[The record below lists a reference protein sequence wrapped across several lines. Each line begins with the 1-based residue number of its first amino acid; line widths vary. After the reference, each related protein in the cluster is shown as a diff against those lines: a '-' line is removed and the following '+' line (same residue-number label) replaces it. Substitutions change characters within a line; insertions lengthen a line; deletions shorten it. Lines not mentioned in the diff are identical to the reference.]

1 MPQAA
6 LPDINTILITYR
18 REIISD
24 LNHNNYSG
32 VIGSLMAINAVLPE
46 KYQVEISTNKY
57 NETINHGLIAVCG
70 HCKAE
75 TDYKDLVIKKVLQD
89 SFKELLTNNEFD
101 RLWSC
106 PKCNKDNRLSKTQI
120 IKPEPKTPYYI
131 GIVPEPPERND
142 GMIDRTTYR
151 KRFIAWARNF
161 LVELEHQ
168 MGRYRIEYVPKDNDF
183 DNESVESGG
192 EEYDI

>member
-24 LNHNNYSG
+24 LNHRNYSG

-46 KYQVEISTNKY
+46 KYQVEISTERY
-57 NETINHGLIAVCG
+57 NETMNHGLLVKCG
-70 HCKAE
+70 NCKE
-75 TDYKDLVIKKVLQD
+75 EQELKTLIIKKLLLD
-89 SFKELLTNNEFD
+89 SFHKLITNSDYE
-101 RLWSC
+101 RIWRC
-106 PKCNKDNRLSKTQI
+106 PKCHQNNKMSKTKI
-120 IKPEPKTPYYI
+120 IRPEPKMPYYV

-168 MGRYRIEYVPKDNDF
+168 MGKYRIEYVPKDNEGEDS
-183 DNESVESGG
+183 NVESGG
-192 EEYDI
+192 EEFDE